1 MAEDVLGMHGR
12 PVFDSCTDVATVDL
26 FAELF
31 AEAVPVTACLFDTGG
46 VVVVDEVTLYNWC
59 VDVTRKGAHHGD
71 HGW

>member
-1 MAEDVLGMHGR
+1 MTEDVLGMHGR
-12 PVFDSCTDVATVDL
+12 PVLDSCAYVASVDF

-46 VVVVDEVTLYNWC
+46 VVVVDEVALYNWY
-59 VDVTRKGAHHGD
+59 VDVTRKGSHHGN